1 MRTSISTALKEAM
14 KSKDEVGVS
23 TLRLILAA
31 MKDRDIAARG
41 KGQTDGIGEA
51 EILEMLQKMVRQRRE
66 SIDMYEKGGRQDL
79 ADREAQEIEVIERF
93 LPQPL
98 SAAEVEAAIDQT
110 IEEVQANSIK
120 DMGRVM
126 ATLKARYVG
135 RLDAGMTSGRVK
147 QRLMGN

>member
-41 KGQTDGIGEA
+41 KGQTDGIGDA

-66 SIDMYEKGGRQDL
+66 SIDMYEKGARQDL

-93 LPQPL
+93 LPQRL

>member
-14 KSKDEVGVS
+14 KSKDAVGVS

-41 KGQTDGIGEA
+41 KGRTDGIGEA
-51 EILEMLQKMVRQRRE
+51 EILEMLQKMVRQRHD
-66 SIDMYEKGGRQDL
+66 SIDMYEKGGRQEL
-79 ADREAQEIEVIERF
+79 ADREAQEIEVIGRF

-98 SAAEVEAAIDQT
+98 SAAEVEAAIDAA
-110 IEEVQANSIK
+110 IEEIQAHSIK

-126 ATLKARYVG
+126 ATLKARYAG
-135 RLDAGMTSGRVK
+135 RLDAGKTSGRVK
-147 QRLMGN
+147 QRLMGS